1 MKDSIDCVT
10 ESIYYKDYSDDFQP
24 CKYKDERGCVLML
37 ERIDAM
43 MSSTTATVI
52 TGAMFLAIALHT
64 KVDVSGWIHTSWTAI
79 TTYYA
84 GL

>member
-1 MKDSIDCVT
+1 
-10 ESIYYKDYSDDFQP
+10 
-24 CKYKDERGCVLML
+24 ML

-43 MSSTTATVI
+43 MSSTAVTVI
-52 TGAMFLAIALHT
+52 TGAMFLAVALHT
-64 KVDVSGWIHTSWTAI
+64 TIDVSSWIHTSWIAI

>member
-1 MKDSIDCVT
+1 
-10 ESIYYKDYSDDFQP
+10 
-24 CKYKDERGCVLML
+24 ML
-37 ERIDAM
+37 ERIDAI

-52 TGAMFLAIALHT
+52 TGAMFLAVALNT
-64 KVDVSGWIHTSWTAI
+64 TVDVFSWIHTSWTTI

>member
-1 MKDSIDCVT
+1 
-10 ESIYYKDYSDDFQP
+10 
-24 CKYKDERGCVLML
+24 ML

-52 TGAMFLAIALHT
+52 TGAMFLAIVLQT
-64 KVDVSGWIHTSWTAI
+64 QVDVSSWIYTSWTAI
-79 TTYYA
+79 ATYYA

>member
-1 MKDSIDCVT
+1 
-10 ESIYYKDYSDDFQP
+10 
-24 CKYKDERGCVLML
+24 ML
-37 ERIDAM
+37 ERIDAI

-52 TGAMFLAIALHT
+52 TGAMFLAIALQT
-64 KVDVSGWIHTSWTAI
+64 KVDVSSWIHTSWTAI

>member
-1 MKDSIDCVT
+1 
-10 ESIYYKDYSDDFQP
+10 
-24 CKYKDERGCVLML
+24 ML

-43 MSSTTATVI
+43 LSSAATTII
-52 TGAMFLAIALHT
+52 TGAMFLAVALHT
-64 KVDVSGWIHTSWTAI
+64 TVDVSSWIHTSWTAI